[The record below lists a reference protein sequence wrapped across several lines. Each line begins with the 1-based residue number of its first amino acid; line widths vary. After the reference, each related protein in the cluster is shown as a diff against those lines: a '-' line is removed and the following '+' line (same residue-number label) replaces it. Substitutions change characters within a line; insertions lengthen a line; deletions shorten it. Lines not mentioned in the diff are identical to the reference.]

1 LLHQLEQCSTL
12 QCCVVEGKRLTK
24 SAYRCCALLRAT
36 AVDQAA
42 EAVSQLVEGCYADV
56 IIAGLADVKATQA
69 VGGASAYTVEMHLPL
84 HIYR

>member
-1 LLHQLEQCSTL
+1 VHTGAALCCGLQLLF
-12 QCCVVEGKRLTK
+12 KRLRR
-24 SAYRCCALLRAT
+24 SAGWSSG
-36 AVDQAA
+36 VM
-42 EAVSQLVEGCYADV
+42 CYADV